1 MSETS
6 PPLRDSVAAGIATL
20 QSLVELEQPINAA
33 AEALARCL
41 CAGHKLLVCGN
52 GGSAA
57 DAAHFATEFVVR
69 FTTDRPAFP
78 AVCLTSDGGTL
89 TAAGND
95 YGFDEIFARQVA
107 AFGQRGDVLLCL
119 TTSGN
124 SRNIQRALEEAK
136 TRGLSTIALLG
147 RDGGATAGMAD
158 IELLVRSDSTARIQ
172 EAHMFLLH
180 VLCEAIEERLAQ
192 HEPAPRK
199 ANS

>member
-1 MSETS
+1 MSDLSRLLHDSIAECGET
-6 PPLRDSVAAGIATL
+6 I
-20 QSLVELEQPINAA
+20 QSLSAFAEPMERAADAIEQ
-33 AEALARCL
+33 CL
-41 CAGHKLLVCGN
+41 KSGHKLLVCGN

-57 DAAHFATEFVVR
+57 DAAHFATEFVIR
-69 FTTDRPAFP
+69 FISDRPAYP
-78 AVCLTSDGGTL
+78 AICLTSDGGSL

-107 AFGQRGDVLLCL
+107 AFGQPGDVLIAI

-147 RDGGATAGMAD
+147 RDGGTTRGLAD
-158 IELLVRSDSTARIQ
+158 IEMIVRSESTARIQ

-180 VLCEAIEERLAQ
+180 VLCHAMEEKLAQ
-192 HEPAPRK
+192 P
-199 ANS
+199 